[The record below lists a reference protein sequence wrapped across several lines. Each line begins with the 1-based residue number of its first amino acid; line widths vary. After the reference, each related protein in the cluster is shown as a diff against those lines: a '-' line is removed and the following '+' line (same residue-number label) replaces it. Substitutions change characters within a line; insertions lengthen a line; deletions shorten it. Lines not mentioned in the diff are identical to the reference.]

1 MVRAFLAA
9 GADPRFVQ
17 KVEGFG
23 KGIAP
28 LATDHRAAVVA
39 VTGSSETARA
49 ISSGRG
55 LARTRFEGGGCNWA
69 WVDDGYTDEELARI
83 AARLTYA
90 KLGLSS
96 HKCTG
101 LHGVAGTRATLDRL
115 MTLIA
120 AGLSTLL

>member
-1 MVRAFLAA
+1 MLFSTPFAALTNTSMVRAFLAA

-49 ISSGRG
+49 ISAGRG
-55 LARTRFEGGGCNWA
+55 LLRTRFEGGGCNWA
-69 WVDDGYTDEELARI
+69 WVDDGYQADELEKI

-90 KLGLSS
+90 
-96 HKCTG
+96 
-101 LHGVAGTRATLDRL
+101 
-115 MTLIA
+115 
-120 AGLSTLL
+120 